1 MKKILSLV
9 FITMLL
15 ISTIA
20 KGEEIVDLTSMTI
33 DELMNLRDMITE
45 EVYSRL
51 GFSFEDNQ
59 IGAGYYLV
67 GTDIKAGKYEFIC
80 TFSETQLSYE
90 GDRTYNLGTIWILSS
105 DAEDAESLHEFGDVQ
120 VGEKYKFDL
129 EEGQMLVIGRCN
141 GVIQE
146 YEHSWAP

>member
-1 MKKILSLV
+1 MKKILSLALLTV
-9 FITMLL
+9 LL
-15 ISTIA
+15 IPTVGLS
-20 KGEEIVDLTSMTI
+20 EEVIDLTSMTLE
-33 DELMNLRDMITE
+33 ELISLRNSTSGEI
-45 EVYSRL
+45 YSRL
-51 GFSFEDNQ
+51 GFSFEDSE

-67 GTDIKAGKYEFIC
+67 GTDIKAGTYEFIC
-80 TFSETQLSYE
+80 TFCETELGYG
-90 GDRTYNLGTIWILSS
+90 GDRVYNLGTIWIVSS
-105 DAEDAESLHEFGDVQ
+105 DAEDAERLHEFGDSR